1 MYFKLQVSNLNF
13 SLYIGEEDRFRKV
26 SRRMEFTVHVVAIR
40 AQMYQ
45 TWFLIYGRVYCFFNE
60 SQH

>member
-40 AQMYQ
+40 A
-45 TWFLIYGRVYCFFNE
+45 
-60 SQH
+60 